1 MKLQINLENLNIEP
15 EKLEKHFGRAKNIL
29 QDLKQKNE
37 PMTGWVKQPAS
48 LTEEMIADIE
58 KTAEEIKSLCEVL
71 VVIGVGGSYMG
82 TACIEQALQGSRSG
96 YPELVYAGHNFSGNY
111 LSDIVEIVQNKET
124 CLCVVSKSGSTMETS
139 IAFNVLKEAL
149 QIKYGDKSNKRIIAI
164 TDPESGKLRKEA
176 IKEGYKT
183 FPIPSDIGGRYSAFT
198 AGILFPL
205 AVTGADIRKFIK
217 GASDIAVD
225 SEFWEKEGLLY
236 ALARKALLE
245 AGKTV
250 EVFEFYDPSL
260 SLIGDWCEQ
269 LFGESEGKE
278 GKGLFPAKMIF
289 SRDLHSMGQFLQE
302 GNQIFFETMINVQNW
317 DKDVVLP
324 ETETGRLS
332 SGLLNE
338 INKIA
343 MEGVIAAH
351 SKAGVPIILIEIEDS
366 KEYCLG
372 QLLYFFM
379 MTAAVTGKLMG
390 INPFNQPGV
399 EGYKSEIKER
409 LGIK

>member
-1 MKLQINLENLNIEP
+1 MKLRINLEKLNIKP
-15 EKLEKHFGRAKNIL
+15 EKIEENYVKAKGIL
-29 QDLKQKNE
+29 QNLRQENE

-58 KTAEEIKSLCEVL
+58 KTADEIRSLCEVL
-71 VVIGVGGSYMG
+71 IVIGVGGSYLG
-82 TACIEQALQGSRSG
+82 TAAVDQALQIKKKGC
-96 YPELVYAGHNFSGNY
+96 PKLVYAGHNLSGNY
-111 LSDIVEIVQNKET
+111 LSDIVEIVEKKET

-139 IAFNVLKEAL
+139 IAFSVLKEVL
-149 QIKYGDKSNKRIIAI
+149 QKKYGDKSKNRIIAI
-164 TDPESGKLRKEA
+164 TDPESGKLKEES

-183 FPIPSDIGGRYSAFT
+183 FPIPSNIGGRYSAFT

-205 AVTGADIRKFIK
+205 AVTGADVRQFIR
-217 GASDIAVD
+217 GALDLSLDF
-225 SEFWEKEGLLY
+225 EFWEKEGLLY
-236 ALARKALLE
+236 ALARNTLFE
-245 AGKTV
+245 EGKTV

-324 ETETGRLS
+324 ETETGSLS
-332 SGLLNE
+332 FGSLNE

-351 SKAGVPIILIEIEDS
+351 SKAGIPIILIEIEDS

-379 MTAAVTGKLMG
+379 MTAAVTGKLIG